1 MLLLNSSQLLCFE
14 QHVALIISD
23 KNVVFV
29 IISIPDYKNLVVL
42 QRIYVCLVLE
52 KDVCFPEIKGLEGIF
67 EIEGIFRLAGTW
79 RFLGTR
85 AIFGK
90 EEKFFKIAG
99 GL

>member
-1 MLLLNSSQLLCFE
+1 MF
-14 QHVALIISD
+14 
-23 KNVVFV
+23 
-29 IISIPDYKNLVVL
+29 
-42 QRIYVCLVLE
+42 LVLE

-85 AIFGK
+85 TIFGK